1 MAKNQIAYIELPT
14 AELRRIRSFYAEVFG
29 WSFLELGED
38 YAVFQNAGIEGGINP
53 NENDRTRTPLV
64 VIETDEIISMQRVIR
79 DTGATITKALFEY
92 PGGSRFHFL
101 DPGGNEL
108 AVFQRDPTTAP

>member
-1 MAKNQIAYIELPT
+1 MAKNQISYIELPT
-14 AELRRIRSFYAEVFG
+14 AELQTVKSFYNQLFG
-29 WSFLELGED
+29 WTFFELGED

-53 NENDRTRTPLV
+53 NKNDRTSAPLV
-64 VIETDEIISMQRVIR
+64 IIETDDIVSMQQMVREVA
-79 DTGATITKALFEY
+79 TTITKPLFNY

-101 DPGGNEL
+101 DPSGNEL

>member
-14 AELRRIRSFYAEVFG
+14 AELRETMSFYAEVFG
-29 WSFLELGED
+29 WSFIELGED

-53 NENDRTRTPLV
+53 NENDRTKAPLV
-64 VIETDEIISMQRVIR
+64 VIETDEIVSMQHVVR
-79 DTGATITKALFEY
+79 DTGATITKALFAY

-101 DPGGNEL
+101 DPSGNEL
-108 AVFQRDPTTAP
+108 AVFQRDPTTVP